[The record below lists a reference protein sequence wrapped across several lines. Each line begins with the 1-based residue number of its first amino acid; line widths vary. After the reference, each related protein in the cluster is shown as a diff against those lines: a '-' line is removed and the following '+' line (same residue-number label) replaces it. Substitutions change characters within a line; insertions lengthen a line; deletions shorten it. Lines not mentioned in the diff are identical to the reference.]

1 MRPNDMPRPFAPEHS
16 GQHDLAETLR
26 RLFAMSAP
34 TDNAEVAND
43 SPELECVFVNERPA
57 VFFSTLREA
66 ADELARLRAEVEGL
80 KAAAA
85 MDLEA
90 TRLRDRSLSIAAN
103 RCIEAERER
112 DELRRRIAEAPKAD
126 VSRHAHL
133 GPLALADTECP
144 ELYGKRVALVRL
156 DAEEGK

>member
-66 ADELARLRAEVEGL
+66 IDELARLRAEV
-80 KAAAA
+80 
-85 MDLEA
+85 DRLEELVA
-90 TRLRDRSLSIAAN
+90 SSAVVRLHYNGASREWSLS
-103 RCIEAERER
+103 RE
-112 DELRRRIAEAPKAD
+112 E
-126 VSRHAHL
+126 
-133 GPLALADTECP
+133 PLYLPNYD
-144 ELYGKRVALVRL
+144 GKRVALVRM